1 MSCMMRVRSGTIVP
15 DAAAAAAAAAA
26 VAVGTGGSERGGDCP
41 RLPATDFVFTIFR
54 WIKIEER

>member
-1 MSCMMRVRSGTIVP
+1 MSCMMRVRSGTSVP

-41 RLPATDFVFTIFR
+41 RLPAIVFVFTIYQR
-54 WIKIEER
+54 NKIEEC